1 MSPQCLFCRIGQRE
15 IEAHIVYED
24 ERLIAFLDRGP
35 IRPGHTQIMPRQHF
49 PYFDDAPAD
58 LLAGIVTVGQQLA
71 RAMKQTL
78 RVPRVAFLF
87 TGGDIA
93 HVHAHAVPIHEETD
107 ITSRRYIVEDN
118 VTFRGLPSPSDRELA
133 RTAADLRRALAGR
146 RGARIAQRVPSP
158 VRTSRSGEKP
168 PPIRQG
174 GTDHSPLENRP
185 LCYIAAP
192 GDAAMKITVV
202 RARIESG

>member
-1 MSPQCLFCRIGQRE
+1 MSTQCLFCRISQRE
-15 IEAHIVYED
+15 VAAHIIYED
-24 ERLIAFLDRGP
+24 ERVLAFLDRGP
-35 IRPGHTQIMPRQHF
+35 IRPGHTQIMPREHF

-58 LLAGIVTVGQQLA
+58 LLAEIVTVGQQLA

-118 VTFRGLPSPSDRELA
+118 VTFHGLPSPGDRELA
-133 RTAADLRRALAGR
+133 RTASDLRRAMAGR
-146 RGARIAQRVPSP
+146 RARIAQV
-158 VRTSRSGEKP
+158 G
-168 PPIRQG
+168 
-174 GTDHSPLENRP
+174 
-185 LCYIAAP
+185 
-192 GDAAMKITVV
+192 
-202 RARIESG
+202 

>member
-1 MSPQCLFCRIGQRE
+1 MSAQCLFCRIGQRE
-15 IEAHIVYED
+15 VEAHIVYED

-49 PYFDDAPAD
+49 AYFDDAPAE

-107 ITSRRYIVEDN
+107 ITSRRYIIEDN

-146 RGARIAQRVPSP
+146 RGARVARVGQADQR
-158 VRTSRSGEKP
+158 
-168 PPIRQG
+168 
-174 GTDHSPLENRP
+174 LN
-185 LCYIAAP
+185 P
-192 GDAAMKITVV
+192 GVSI
-202 RARIESG
+202 

>member
-1 MSPQCLFCRIGQRE
+1 MSAQCLFCRIGQRE
-15 IEAHIVYED
+15 IAAHIVYED

-49 PYFDDAPAD
+49 AYFDDAPPE

-133 RTAADLRRALAGR
+133 RTAADLRRAMAGR
-146 RGARIAQRVPSP
+146 RDARVAQ
-158 VRTSRSGEKP
+158 
-168 PPIRQG
+168 
-174 GTDHSPLENRP
+174 
-185 LCYIAAP
+185 
-192 GDAAMKITVV
+192 VV
-202 RARIESG
+202 